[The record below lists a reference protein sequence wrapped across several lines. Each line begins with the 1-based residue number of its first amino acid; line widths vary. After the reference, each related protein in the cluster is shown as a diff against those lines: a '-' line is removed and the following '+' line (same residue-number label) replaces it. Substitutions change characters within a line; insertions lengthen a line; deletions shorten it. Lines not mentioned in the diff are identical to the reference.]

1 MSTSRHT
8 THPLD
13 GNKVRTAPL
22 RDFDEGGIPPW
33 VIEFRVVGTPYLL
46 RAPMERS
53 FIIGR
58 GDPSINHVPEIDLT
72 DYDGQ
77 GRGVSRKH
85 VSITAK
91 DNRVTLTDLGSANGT
106 FINGER
112 IAANAEHRLR
122 HGDLLGLGQFNL
134 QVNFIVKPSQDE
146 QTRLNAAE
154 VDAISTIANG
164 ETLLVVDENMDVAR
178 VIGFCARQSGFNVTA
193 VTTIED
199 AIAEVD
205 RQMPQAIITELLFDN
220 GEGVD
225 LIRYVR
231 EQTNGS
237 KVPIM
242 VVTTTAAGYTT
253 GQALQQGADQFLGK
267 PLATDELIRAL
278 SHLVELIR
286 EKESA

>member
-1 MSTSRHT
+1 MSNSQHT

-13 GNKVRTAPL
+13 GRKVRTAPL
-22 RDFDEGGIPPW
+22 RDFDEGDITPW

-58 GDPSINHVPEIDLT
+58 GDPSIGHAPEIDLT
-72 DYDGQ
+72 DYDAQ

-85 VSITAK
+85 VTITAK
-91 DNRVTLTDLGSANGT
+91 DNRITLQDLGSANGT

-112 IAANAEHRLR
+112 ITANSEHRLR
-122 HGDLLGLGQFNL
+122 HGDLLALGQFNL

-146 QTRLNAAE
+146 HTRMNAAG
-154 VDAISTIANG
+154 VDSISTIAQG
-164 ETLLVVDENMDVAR
+164 ETLLIVDENMDVAR
-178 VIGFCARQSGFNVTA
+178 VIGFCARQSGFNATA
-193 VTTIED
+193 VVTIED
-199 AIAEVD
+199 AIAEID
-205 RQMPQAIITELLFDN
+205 RQMPQAIITELMFDT

-237 KVPIM
+237 TVPIM
-242 VVTTTAAGYTT
+242 VVTTTTAGYTT
-253 GQALQQGADQFLGK
+253 GQALQQGADHFLGK
-267 PLATDELIRAL
+267 PLAADDLVKG
-278 SHLVELIR
+278 LVELMKLLR
-286 EKESA
+286 EKAV